1 VKYKILA
8 DYAERLEKPVNELA
22 AQGYTIFKV
31 LQQDDCGTHICIIM
45 SKEEQAQPC
54 TVRELLNQAYKDG
67 VWSTWVDKDG
77 KTTILHSISQCFTKE
92 GEGIVAIYQDG
103 DERVHLLSDYGNTW
117 ALTADELY

>member
-1 VKYKILA
+1 MKYKILA

-45 SKEEQAQPC
+45 SKEEAQPC
-54 TVRELLNQAYKDG
+54 TTRELLNQAYKNG
-67 VWSTWVDKDG
+67 VWSTWVDKEG
-77 KTTILHSISQCFTKE
+77 KTIILHSTSQCFTE
-92 GEGIVAIYQDG
+92 DGEGIVAVYQDG
-103 DERVHLLSDYGNTW
+103 DERVHLLSDYGDTW